1 MFHNKYYNESST
13 PDEIMAVLQKL
24 LSERYDIFRKMKL
37 ISPEKEQE
45 IIILFQNYRTIDPY
59 KWYDS
64 VNKIIL

>member
-1 MFHNKYYNESST
+1 MT
-13 PDEIMAVLQKL
+13 VLQKL